1 MKKTTLICV
10 GIALISLSSCK
21 KDYICSCVKKD
32 TATGA
37 TLPTSSSTSKTTK
50 KHAAETC
57 KSDGSSFGVPVGETW
72 TCTLE

>member
-21 KDYICSCVKKD
+21 KDYTCTCEKKV
-32 TATGA
+32 TATDA
-37 TLPTSSSTSKTTK
+37 ALPTSSSTSKTTK
-50 KHAAETC
+50 KHAGETC
-57 KSDGSSFGVPVGETW
+57 MSDGSSFGVPAGETW